1 LVNTKID
8 STISEYLKQS
18 DEISEETFYSS
29 KIAILDTIGCIF
41 DAAKSKEVL
50 DFGLINFETKSSN
63 NPFRRIDNNSNY
75 EKTAWFLT
83 TLTRWFD
90 FNDTFL
96 AKEWAHPSDNFGAIY
111 SFFNIN
117 ENSKFEHFI
126 RSIVQTYEIQGAL
139 SLGTSLN
146 RKGFDH
152 VFYVKLAS
160 GSVFTSL
167 LNKGNDEIIQR
178 TINNILQDGPT
189 LRSYRHIPNVGKRKS
204 WAAADAA
211 KRAIELS
218 HISKFSDEIYTG
230 VQNNTNWGFEQKFLE
245 GEKLEFGKTLD
256 DWVINNI
263 LFKVLYP
270 AEFHGQSAIEAA
282 IKLHEEFSENK
293 SQIEN
298 IQITTHE
305 PAIRII
311 SNKKELNNPSDRDH
325 SLEYMVAAALISG
338 NLTYDMYFDKFE
350 LFDQIETLRSKISIQ
365 ESDEFTKNY
374 YEFSKRDISNSVKLN
389 YRDGTSSDEV
399 TIINPIGH
407 PSRRKEAVPFLRKKF
422 VKNTSSLI
430 SEEKSINLWD
440 NVMALNLDS
449 LFCDFKNLLLEHE

>member
-1 LVNTKID
+1 MVNTKID
-8 STISEYLKQS
+8 SIISEYLKQS
-18 DEISEETFYSS
+18 DEISDETFNSA
-29 KIAILDTIGCIF
+29 KLAILDTVGCIF
-41 DAAKSKEVL
+41 DAAKSKDVL
-50 DFGLINFETKSSN
+50 DFALINFETEPSN
-63 NPFRRIDNNSNY
+63 NPFRRIDNNLNY

-90 FNDTFL
+90 YNDTFL
-96 AKEWAHPSDNFGAIY
+96 AKEWAHPSDNFGSIY
-111 SFFNIN
+111 SFFNVN
-117 ENSKFEHFI
+117 DDSKFENFI
-126 RSIVQTYEIQGAL
+126 RSIIQTYEIQGSL

-167 LNKGNDEIIQR
+167 LNKGNQEIVQR

-204 WAAADAA
+204 WAAADAS
-211 KRAIELS
+211 KRSIELAY
-218 HISKFSDEIYTG
+218 ISQFSDQIYSD
-230 VQNNTNWGFEQKFLE
+230 VQKNTNWGFEQKFLS
-245 GEKLEFGKTLD
+245 GEKLEFGKPLE

-282 IKLHEEFSENK
+282 IKLHEEFSKNK
-293 SQIEN
+293 SQIKN

-305 PAIRII
+305 PAVRII

-338 NLTYDMYFDKFE
+338 NLTYDMYLDKFE
-350 LFDQIETLRSKISIQ
+350 LFDQIELLRSKISVQ

-374 YEFSKRDISNSVKLN
+374 YEFSKRNISNSVKLN
-389 YRDGTSSDEV
+389 YINGTSSDEV

-407 PSRRKEAVPFLRKKF
+407 PSRRNEALPFLKEKF
-422 VKNTSSLI
+422 VKNTSGLI
-430 SEEKSINLWD
+430 SEEKSLNLWD
-440 NVMALNLDS
+440 DVMALS
-449 LFCDFKNLLLEHE
+449 LNSPFSDFKNLLLKYE